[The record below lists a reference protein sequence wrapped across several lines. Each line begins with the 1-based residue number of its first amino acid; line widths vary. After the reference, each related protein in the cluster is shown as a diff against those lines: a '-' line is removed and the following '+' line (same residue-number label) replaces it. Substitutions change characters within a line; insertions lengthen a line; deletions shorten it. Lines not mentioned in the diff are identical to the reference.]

1 MKVQDAAKR
10 EKMPRRK
17 VPQQETE
24 AKRERRPSG
33 FSIRKQMFAGFCIP
47 ILFLVLVGVV
57 SYRKASAGLTENY
70 EKATMNALE
79 MTRNSLDSSFQV
91 IRQEVME
98 LGQEALVRSY
108 ALGAIKDSTKKGQT
122 KNDVKNKISV
132 METSS
137 AIIQNIHII
146 PVEGEAVLTTKTM
159 SSSEID
165 SFMKEL
171 GDSEDGVL
179 LDGDLVKW
187 GVHHPC
193 IDGKMEMDGDDYPVF
208 CSQTIRSGEKKA
220 LIVID
225 VSSKG
230 IGNLLS
236 QLDFGENSQVSFVTA
251 GGTEI
256 DSGAGIPIRETDFF
270 LTGKEEGAEWYTRY
284 VTHEGTQYF
293 YMMCKSGVVDGY
305 LAVLV
310 PKANIV
316 KSSVEIRNLTLLLV
330 VSSMVLAVAF
340 GSFITAGISRNIG
353 RSIQSLRRIAEGK
366 LYLPDKKER
375 IPSNEFGNL
384 QEAIRNTV
392 VKIRQLILEVA
403 KMMEVVSDSGG
414 LVDESGRQVGCYIQ
428 DMCGQMKTVEY
439 IVENENV
446 EIENCS
452 GQMEKLSVEIK
463 AVSSGI
469 METMEQVRRSR
480 DMIDNGRQA
489 VGIMTRQAGET
500 TQATGEVQEKV
511 SLLGEKL
518 DNIAV
523 FAENIQKIA
532 SQTNLLSL
540 NASIEAARAGENGRG
555 FAVVAEE
562 IRKLADN
569 AGSTA
574 ASIQGMIKEIRVY
587 SKEAVE
593 RVEIAETIVLKQ
605 GESVQNTADAFESM
619 NLFLERVAGEME
631 RLAARVE
638 GMNRERGTALASIR
652 SISGLSGD
660 LVSFSKKMEES
671 LQAQV
676 DAAGTLTVQADR
688 LKGNMEVLGKAVR
701 TFQVE
706 KREKERE
713 KE

>member
-10 EKMPRRK
+10 EKMLRRK

-230 IGNLLS
+230 I
-236 QLDFGENSQVSFVTA
+236 
-251 GGTEI
+251 
-256 DSGAGIPIRETDFF
+256 IPIRETDFF

-428 DMCGQMKTVEY
+428 DMCGQMKTVEH

>member
-1 MKVQDAAKR
+1 MRVQDAGKR
-10 EKMPRRK
+10 EKKPQRKGMPR
-17 VPQQETE
+17 QETE
-24 AKRERRPSG
+24 VTREIRPSG
-33 FSIRKQMFAGFCIP
+33 FSIKKQMLAGFCIP

-98 LGQEALVRSY
+98 LGQEVQVRSY
-108 ALGAIKDSTKKGQT
+108 ALGAIKDSTKKGQA

-137 AIIQNIHII
+137 GMIQNIHII
-146 PVEGEAVLTTKTM
+146 PVEGEAVLTTKTLG
-159 SSSEID
+159 SSEIN

-171 GDSEDGVL
+171 ADSEDGVL

-187 GVHHPC
+187 SVHHPC
-193 IDGKMEMDGDDYPVF
+193 IDGKMEMDGEEYPVF

-225 VSSKG
+225 VSTKG
-230 IGNLLS
+230 IGNLLN

-251 GGTEI
+251 DGTEI
-256 DSGAGIPIRETDFF
+256 DSGAGIPVRETEFF
-270 LTGKEEGAEWYTRY
+270 QTGKEEGTEWFTRY
-284 VTHEGTQYF
+284 VMHEGTEYF

-305 LAVLV
+305 ITVLV

-330 VSSMVLAVAF
+330 VSSMALAMAF

-353 RSIQSLRRIAEGK
+353 RSVKSLRRIAEGK
-366 LYLPDKKER
+366 LYLPEKKER
-375 IPSNEFGNL
+375 IPANEFGNL

-392 VKIRQLILEVA
+392 AKIRQLILEVV

-414 LVDESGRQVGCYIQ
+414 LVEESGRQVSGYIQ
-428 DMCGQMKTVEY
+428 DMCGQMKTVEH
-439 IVENENV
+439 IVESENV

-452 GQMEKLSVEIK
+452 GQMEKLSGEIK
-463 AVSSGI
+463 AVNSGI
-469 METMEQVRRSR
+469 METMEQVHRSR
-480 DMIDNGRQA
+480 DMIANGRQ
-489 VGIMTRQAGET
+489 VVEVMTKQAGQT
-500 TQATGEVQEKV
+500 TQATGEVQKKV

-518 DNIAV
+518 DNIAI

-569 AGSTA
+569 AGTTA

-593 RVEIAETIVLKQ
+593 RVEIAETIVLRQ
-605 GESVQNTADAFESM
+605 GESVRNTADAFESM
-619 NLFLERVAGEME
+619 NLFLERVADEME

-638 GMNRERGTALASIR
+638 GMNRERSTALSSIR
-652 SISGLSGD
+652 SIGVLSGD
-660 LVSFSKKMEES
+660 LVCFSKQMEES

-676 DAAGTLTVQADR
+676 DAAGALSVQADR

-706 KREKERE
+706 ERE
-713 KE
+713 KGKG